1 MRKITGKSIAI
12 PLMAAL
18 LAAQSCSK
26 DSPRE
31 EKAGAQV
38 SREAGAGNALVT
50 LLPEDPKAGGV
61 LRAVVSGQ
69 DGPLRWF
76 RNGEA
81 LEAEGDTLPTSGFR
95 KGDVIKVVAG
105 EGAALESAETVL
117 LNTAPSVRSVN
128 ISPRPFYRGQDIR
141 AGAEAWDADGDG
153 VSFRYEWHVNGERV
167 FDADGDVL
175 GAGSFSR
182 GDEVAVTVVPSDGES
197 EGEAFTA
204 QAGKAANSAPGF
216 SSSPPADFSGVFI
229 YKPVLSDP
237 DGDAVSVSIERG
249 PEGMTAADGKVEW
262 RPRDEQKGSF
272 EVTIAADDGFGGR
285 ALQTFELKVGQ

>member
-1 MRKITGKSIAI
+1 MRKITIAI

-31 EKAGAQV
+31 DNASAPEALEAAGGDAQV
-38 SREAGAGNALVT
+38 II
-50 LLPEDPKAGGV
+50 LPEDPKAGAV
-61 LRAVVSGQ
+61 LRGVVTGQ

-95 KGDVIKVVAG
+95 KGDVIKLIAG
-105 EGAALESAETVL
+105 EGADQGYAETVL
-117 LNTAPSVRSVN
+117 MNTAPSVRSVN
-128 ISPRPFYRGQDIR
+128 ISPRPFYNGQDIR
-141 AGAEAWDADGDG
+141 AGAEAWDADGDS
-153 VSFRYEWHVNGERV
+153 VSFKYEWYVNGERV
-167 FDADGDVL
+167 FDAGGDVL
-175 GAGSFSR
+175 SAGSFSR
-182 GDEVAVTVVPSDGES
+182 GDDVAVTVVPFDGEI
-197 EGEAFTA
+197 EGEAFRA
-204 QAGKAANSAPGF
+204 EVGKTANSAPTF
-216 SSSPPADFSGVFI
+216 TSSPPADFSGVFI

-237 DGDAVSVSIERG
+237 DGDGIAVSIVKG
-249 PEGMTAADGKVEW
+249 PEGMAAADGKVEW